1 MTMTRR
7 EDREGWLA
15 KPEASSLRSM
25 GGVTLSGRGGV
36 PTFLAQQRDGN
47 KEMTRIQSSSNNN
60 DYYAIA
66 TKHSVKNLVTLFPLQ
81 EPSLAN

>member
-1 MTMTRR
+1 MPMTRR

-47 KEMTRIQSSSNNN
+47 KEMTQI
-60 DYYAIA
+60 
-66 TKHSVKNLVTLFPLQ
+66 
-81 EPSLAN
+81 